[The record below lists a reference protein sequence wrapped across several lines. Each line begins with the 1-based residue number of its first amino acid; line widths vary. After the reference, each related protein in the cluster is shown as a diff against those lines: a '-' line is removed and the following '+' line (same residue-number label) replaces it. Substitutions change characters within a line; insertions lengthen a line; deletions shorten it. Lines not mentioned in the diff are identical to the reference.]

1 MIKLNNKIDTTMR
14 GVNDIVNNELKATYD
29 NIMLSGIG
37 TYLSNVKSTLD
48 KLKVTIDTVTNQR
61 STFISALIQFSNQVT
76 PLYND

>member
-1 MIKLNNKIDTTMR
+1 MR